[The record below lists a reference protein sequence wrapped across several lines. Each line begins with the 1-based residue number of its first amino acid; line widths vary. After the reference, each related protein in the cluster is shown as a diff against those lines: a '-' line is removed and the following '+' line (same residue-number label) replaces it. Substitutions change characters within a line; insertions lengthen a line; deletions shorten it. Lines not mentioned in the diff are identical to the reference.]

1 MDSKARPGN
10 KVIIKTA
17 DGMHSG
23 IVMERPELA
32 DKDHIVIKLENGYNI
47 GINKKKIT
55 GIQVLEGKGGSED
68 YKPRNHIIDPSK
80 PTICILATGGTI
92 ASRVDYLTGGVH
104 SAFTAEELVSAV
116 PELEEISNIRVKQVF
131 NKFSENIM
139 PSDWVKIAQETYNE
153 ITKGVDGIV
162 ITHGTDTMHYTSAA
176 LSFML
181 KTPVPV
187 IITGAQRSSD
197 RGSSDAAMNLIDAAV
212 AASSGKFA
220 EVAIVMHAESG
231 DTGALIHPG
240 TKARKMHTSR
250 RDAFKTINGE
260 SIGVVKDRKITYTQ
274 RKNKP
279 LGEECV
285 LDAKLEEK
293 VFLLKCHPGL
303 APQVIDDIVR
313 MGYKGILLE
322 GTGLGHT
329 SDSLFD
335 SIKRAVDSGV
345 AIAMASQT
353 LYGRVDM
360 NVYSTGR
367 RLLDIG
373 VMPCEDMS
381 AETAYVKLMWVLGHT
396 KEPAK
401 VKEMMQEN
409 YAGEISDRTLIE

>member
-10 KVIIKTA
+10 KVVIDTKE
-17 DGMHSG
+17 GKYSG

-32 DKDHIVIKLENGYNI
+32 DKGHIVIKLENGYNI
-47 GINKKKIT
+47 GISKDKIT
-55 GIQVLEGKGGSED
+55 GIQVVECGTKQEE
-68 YKPRNHIIDPSK
+68 YRPRKHVIDPKK
-80 PTICILATGGTI
+80 PTISVLATGGTI

-116 PELEEISNIRVKQVF
+116 PELEEIANITVKQVF
-131 NKFSENIM
+131 NKFSENVM
-139 PSDWVKIAQETYNE
+139 PSDWVKIAQEAYNE
-153 ITKGVDGIV
+153 IKKGVDGIV

-187 IITGAQRSSD
+187 VITGSQRSSD
-197 RGSSDAAMNLIDAAV
+197 RGSSDAAMNLIDAAIV
-212 AASSGKFA
+212 ASSGKFA
-220 EVAIVMHAESG
+220 EVAIVMHAESS
-231 DTGALIHPG
+231 DTKTYIHPG

-260 SIGVVKDRKITYTQ
+260 PIGTVENRAITYTK

-279 LGEECV
+279 LGGDCA

-313 MGYKGILLE
+313 LGYKGILLE

-335 SIKRAVDSGV
+335 SIKKAADSGV

-353 LYGRVDM
+353 LFGRVDM

-373 VMPCEDMS
+373 VIPCEDMS
-381 AETAYVKLMWVLGHT
+381 PETAYVKLMWVLGHT
-396 KEPAK
+396 KDPAK
-401 VKEMMQEN
+401 IKEMMQEN
-409 YAGEISDRTLIE
+409 YAGEISGRTLID

>member
-1 MDSKARPGN
+1 MDSKVRPGN
-10 KVIIKTA
+10 KVVVDTKE
-17 DGMHSG
+17 GKYSG

-32 DKDHIVIKLENGYNI
+32 DKDHIVIKLENGYNVGI
-47 GINKKKIT
+47 GIDKIT
-55 GIQVLEGKGGSED
+55 GIQVIERGIKQEE
-68 YKPRNHIIDPSK
+68 YKPGKHVTDPGK
-80 PTICILATGGTI
+80 PTISVLATGGTI

-116 PELEEISNIRVKQVF
+116 PELEEIANIRVKQVF
-131 NKFSENIM
+131 NKFSENIA

-153 ITKGVDGIV
+153 IKKGADGIV

-187 IITGAQRSSD
+187 VITGAQRSSD

-212 AASSGKFA
+212 AASHGKFA
-220 EVAIVMHAESG
+220 EVAIVMHAESS
-231 DTGALIHPG
+231 DTKTYIHPG

-250 RDAFKTINGE
+250 RDAFKTVNGE
-260 SIGVVKDRKITYTQ
+260 PIGTVENRMITYTR

-279 LGEECV
+279 LGGECV

-303 APQVIDDIVR
+303 APQAIDNLVR
-313 MGYKGILLE
+313 MGYRGILLE

-335 SIKRAVDSGV
+335 SIKKAAEAGV

-367 RLLDIG
+367 RLLDMG
-373 VMPCEDMS
+373 VIPCEDMS

-396 KEPAK
+396 NDLLQ
-401 VKEMMQEN
+401 VRDMMLSN
-409 YAGEISDRTLIE
+409 CAGEISDRTLIE